1 MTRQSANETPSQS
14 PPTIRVPGKQQMLR
28 DLLARSAGASLAELQ
43 AASGWQAHSV
53 RAALSCLRERGL
65 EVACERTNEGV
76 RRYRLMAPADADGSA
91 APMEERHG

>member
-1 MTRQSANETPSQS
+1 MTRRSTTETPSQS

-43 AASGWQAHSV
+43 AASGWRAHSV
-53 RAALSCLRERGL
+53 RAALSCLRKRGL
-65 EVACERTNEGV
+65 EVACGRTNEGV